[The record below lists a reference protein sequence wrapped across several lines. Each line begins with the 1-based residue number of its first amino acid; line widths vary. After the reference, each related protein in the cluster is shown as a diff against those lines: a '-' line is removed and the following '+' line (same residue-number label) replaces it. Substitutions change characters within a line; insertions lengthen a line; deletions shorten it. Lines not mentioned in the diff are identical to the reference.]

1 MADNNHHSH
10 DSHAHAEH
18 VHVSHKKEYLIIFV
32 ILAVLTAIE
41 IWVAEQHGLSKMGK
55 GSALT
60 FLAVGKA
67 CIVAYYYMHLKEE
80 TKWMKFIACVP
91 IMAGVYA
98 TVLCLEAI
106 YKPF

>member
-1 MADNNHHSH
+1 VSDNHNH
-10 DSHAHAEH
+10 SHAHGETHA
-18 VHVSHKKEYLIIFV
+18 HVSHKKQYFIIFF
-32 ILAVLTAIE
+32 ILAALTALE
-41 IWVAEQHGLSKMGK
+41 IWVAEVHGISKINK
-55 GSALT
+55 GASLT

-67 CIVAYYYMHLKEE
+67 FLVAYYYMHLKEE
-80 TKWMKFIACVP
+80 TKWMKLIAAVP

>member
-1 MADNNHHSH
+1 MSDNHGHAPA
-10 DSHAHAEH
+10 HAHEH
-18 VHVSHKKEYLIIFV
+18 KSHKKEYLFIFV
-32 ILAVLTAIE
+32 LLAVLTGIE
-41 IWVAEQHGLSKMGK
+41 IWVAEIPGISKFGK

-67 CIVAYYYMHLKEE
+67 FIVAYYYMHLKEE
-80 TKWMKFIACVP
+80 TKWLKFIAAVP

>member
-1 MADNNHHSH
+1 MATNETT
-10 DSHAHAEH
+10 HAHGEH
-18 VHVSHKKEYLIIFV
+18 KSHKKEYIIIFV
-32 ILAVLTAIE
+32 VLAVLTALE
-41 IWVAEQHGLSKMGK
+41 IWVAEVKELSKVGK

-67 CIVAYYYMHLKEE
+67 FLVAYYYMHLKEE
-80 TKWMKFIACVP
+80 TKWTKFIAAVP
-91 IMAGVYA
+91 LMAAFYA

>member
-1 MADNNHHSH
+1 MLDNHGHSH
-10 DSHAHAEH
+10 SHEAHEH
-18 VHVSHKKEYLIIFV
+18 KSHKKEYLIIFV

-41 IWVAEQHGLSKMGK
+41 IWVAEIPGISKFGK
-55 GSALT
+55 GSSLT
-60 FLAVGKA
+60 LLAVGKA
-67 CIVAYYYMHLKEE
+67 FIVAYYYMHLKEE
-80 TKWMKFIACVP
+80 TKWLKFIAAVP

>member
-1 MADNNHHSH
+1 MADNHSH
-10 DSHAHAEH
+10 AAEH
-18 VHVSHKKEYLIIFV
+18 KSHKKEYLFIFV
-32 ILAVLTAIE
+32 VLAVLTAIE
-41 IWVAEQHGLSKMGK
+41 IWVAEVKGISKFGK

-67 CIVAYYYMHLKEE
+67 FLVAFYYMHLKEE
-80 TKWMKFIACVP
+80 TKWLRFIAAVP
-91 IMAGVYA
+91 MAAAVYA

>member
-1 MADNNHHSH
+1 MSDHHADT
-10 DSHAHAEH
+10 HAHEH
-18 VHVSHKKEYLIIFV
+18 KSHKKEYLVIFL

-41 IWVAEQHGLSKMGK
+41 IWVAEVPGISKFGK
-55 GSALT
+55 GSSLT
-60 FLAVGKA
+60 LLAIGKA
-67 CIVAYYYMHLKEE
+67 FIVAYYYMHLKEE
-80 TKWMKFIACVP
+80 TKWMKFIAAVP